1 MDTGMYHMDRRS
13 LSVSTGP
20 FGSSSAGEVLA
31 DARLLE
37 GEQRVFER
45 MAAGAELKPVLDEIA
60 RLCERHSRHH
70 TLYAVL
76 LANEAGD
83 RLDVASAPNLPPG
96 YIELASGT
104 VVGPDS
110 NPCGVAAWSKQ
121 PVMVEDFI
129 SDPRWAG
136 IRAEAR
142 ALGVRA
148 GWSLPIL
155 SQRGKLLGTFAAYS
169 LEPARPA
176 PADVALMERFAHI
189 ARIAIEKHHAERT
202 IERMTNY
209 DGLTGLPNR
218 SLLLDHLDAVLLHEG
233 KLHGAALLLFNL
245 DSMKQIN
252 DTLGYEFG
260 NRCIQA
266 VAERLGEHL
275 GATGMLARVGG
286 DEFGM
291 ALTGTDIGHG
301 LQQRVRGLLEE
312 ITQPLSIDERTVF
325 LTASLG
331 ASIGPQDGSDAD
343 TLFKHADVALHRAKQ
358 RGRNG
363 FQFFEAAM
371 NAPAARRL
379 ALLGELRHALE
390 RGEFQM
396 HYQPQVEVASG
407 EMTGAEALL
416 RWHNPEQGEVAPN
429 EFIPLLEETGLIL
442 PVGEW
447 VLGQVCR
454 DLVALQEAGIT
465 PPRLAVNLSARQ
477 FMQPDLAARIESIL
491 ARHHVSPSLIT
502 LEITET
508 LLMRDP
514 DDAERMLQ
522 RLKALRVRIAL
533 DDFGTGYSSLSYLKR
548 FPVDE
553 LKVDKSF
560 VSGVTQS
567 TADAAITDTIIRLAH
582 NLGMQ
587 VLAEGVEHE
596 AQRVFL
602 EVHGCDR
609 IQGYLSGRPMDVAA
623 FRTRLEDD
631 ATRRVRPETGT
642 HSPAVPA
649 SR

>member
-1 MDTGMYHMDRRS
+1 MDRRP
-13 LSVSTGP
+13 LSVSSGP
-20 FGSSSAGEVLA
+20 FGASSSGEVLA

-45 MAAGAELKPVLDEIA
+45 MAAGADLKPVLEEIA

-83 RLDVASAPNLPPG
+83 RLDVVAAPNLPPV
-96 YIELASGT
+96 YFTLAAGT
-104 VVGPDS
+104 PVAADS

-121 PVMVEDFI
+121 PVMVEDF
-129 SDPRWAG
+129 STDPRWADV
-136 IRAEAR
+136 RSEAE

-155 SQRGKLLGTFAAYS
+155 SQRGRLLGTFAAYS
-169 LEPARPA
+169 REPARPA
-176 PADVALMERFAHI
+176 AQDVALMQRFAHI

-218 SLLLDHLDAVLLHEG
+218 TLLLDHLDEALLREEGHAAVM
-233 KLHGAALLLFNL
+233 LLFNL

-266 VAERLGEHL
+266 VAERLDARLRVRLDGH
-275 GATGMLARVGG
+275 AFLARVGG
-286 DEFGM
+286 DEFGLVL
-291 ALTGTDIGHG
+291 AGPGFEAG
-301 LQQRVRGLLEE
+301 LPERMRALLEE
-312 ITQPLSIDERTVF
+312 ITQPLNVDERTVF

-331 ASIGPQDGSDAD
+331 VSIGPRDGDDAD
-343 TLFKHADVALHRAKQ
+343 TLFKHADVALHLAKQ

-363 FQFFEAAM
+363 FQFFDPAM
-371 NAPAARRL
+371 SAPAARRL

-390 RGEFQM
+390 RGEF
-396 HYQPQVEVASG
+396 HVYYQPQVQVASG

-416 RWHNPEQGEVAPN
+416 RWKSPEQGEVSPS

-442 PVGEW
+442 SVGEW
-447 VLGQVCR
+447 VLDQVCR
-454 DLVALQEAGIT
+454 DLNRLQDAGVK

-477 FMQPDLAARIESIL
+477 FMQPDLAARIEAVL
-491 ARHHVSPSLIT
+491 ERHHVAPDLLT

-514 DDAERMLQ
+514 ADAQLMLR
-522 RLKALRVRIAL
+522 RLKDIRVKVAL
-533 DDFGTGYSSLSYLKR
+533 DDFGTGYSSLAYLKR

-553 LKVDKSF
+553 LKIDKSF

-567 TADAAITDTIIRLAH
+567 TADAAITDTVIRLAH

-596 AQRVFL
+596 AQRAFL

-609 IQGYLSGRPMDVAA
+609 MQGYLTGRPMDVGT
-623 FRTRLEDD
+623 FRARLEED
-631 ATRRVRPETGT
+631 ARHAHPQPGS
-642 HSPAVPA
+642 HAPGAPAA
-649 SR
+649 R

>member
-1 MDTGMYHMDRRS
+1 MDRRP
-13 LSVSTGP
+13 LTVSRGP
-20 FGSSSAGEVLA
+20 FGSSSAGEVVA
-31 DARLLE
+31 DAKLLE

-45 MAAGAELKPVLDEIA
+45 MADGAELKPVLEEIA
-60 RLCERHSRHH
+60 RLCGRHSRHH

-83 RLDVASAPNLPPG
+83 RLDVAAAPGLPPEYFG
-96 YIELASGT
+96 FAAGT
-104 VVGPDS
+104 LVAADS

-121 PVMVEDFI
+121 PVMVEDFA
-129 SDPRWAG
+129 SDPRWADMRA
-136 IRAEAR
+136 RAE

-148 GWSLPIL
+148 GWSMPIL
-155 SQRGKLLGTFAAYS
+155 SQRGRLLGTFAAYS
-169 LEPARPA
+169 KEPARPA
-176 PADVALMERFAHI
+176 PQDVALMERFAHI

-218 SLLLDHLDAVLLHEG
+218 SLMLDNLDDTLLRKESDIAF
-233 KLHGAALLLFNL
+233 LLFNL

-260 NRCIQA
+260 DRCIQA
-266 VAERLGEHL
+266 MAERLGEHV
-275 GATGMLARVGG
+275 GHGMLARVGG

-291 ALTGTDIGHG
+291 VLAGADIGPG
-301 LQQRVRGLLEE
+301 MTERVRALLEG
-312 ITQPLSIDERTVF
+312 ITQPLNVDERTVF

-331 ASIGPQDGSDAD
+331 ISIGPRDGADAD

-390 RGEFQM
+390 RGEFRVY
-396 HYQPQVEVASG
+396 YQPQVEVASG

-416 RWHNPEQGEVAPN
+416 RWKNPEQGEVSPA

-442 PVGEW
+442 TVGEW
-447 VLGQVCR
+447 VLEQVCR
-454 DLVALQEAGIT
+454 DLVRLQEAGLR

-477 FMQPDLAARIESIL
+477 FMQPDLAERIEATL
-491 ARHHVSPSLIT
+491 ARHHISPDSIT

-514 DDAERMLQ
+514 ADAEHMLK
-522 RLKALRVRIAL
+522 RLKAVNVRIAL
-533 DDFGTGYSSLSYLKR
+533 DDFGTGYSSLAYLKR

-560 VSGVTQS
+560 ISGVTQS
-567 TADAAITDTIIRLAH
+567 TADAAITDTVIRLAH

-596 AQRVFL
+596 AQRSFL

-609 IQGYLSGRPMDVAA
+609 MQGYLTGRPMDMDA
-623 FRTRLEDD
+623 FRARIESG
-631 ATRRVRPETGT
+631 AAHGARPDPGS
-642 HSPAVPA
+642 HSPGAPA
-649 SR
+649 AR

>member
-1 MDTGMYHMDRRS
+1 MYSMERRFS
-13 LSVSTGP
+13 NAGP
-20 FGSSSAGEVLA
+20 FGSASGEVA
-31 DARLLE
+31 TDAALLE

-45 MAAGAELKPVLDEIA
+45 MAAGAELKPVLEEIL

-70 TLYAVL
+70 THYAVL

-83 RLDVASAPNLPPG
+83 RLDVAAAPNLPSAFYSIADATPV
-96 YIELASGT
+96 S
-104 VVGPDS
+104 PDS

-121 PVMVEDFI
+121 PVMVEDFLL
-129 SDPRWAG
+129 DARWSKL
-136 IRAEAR
+136 RHEAT
-142 ALGVRA
+142 AMGVRA

-155 SQRGKLLGTFAAYS
+155 SQRGRLLGTFAAYS
-169 LEPARPA
+169 AAPGRPA
-176 PADVALMERFAHI
+176 PRDAALMARFAHI
-189 ARIAIEKHHAERT
+189 ARIAIEKNQAERT

-218 SLLLDHLDAVLLHEG
+218 TLLLDRLDD
-233 KLHGAALLLFNL
+233 ALLRTEGEAVVLFLFNL

-260 NRCIQA
+260 NRCIQS
-266 VAERLGEHL
+266 VALRLGEHVGRNGL
-275 GATGMLARVGG
+275 LARVGG
-286 DEFGM
+286 DEFGIVLEHF
-291 ALTGTDIGHG
+291 ADERTLPVLVQT
-301 LQQRVRGLLEE
+301 LLDN
-312 ITQPLSIDERTVF
+312 ITQPISVEGRDVF
-325 LTASLG
+325 VTASLG
-331 ASIGPQDGSDAD
+331 ISVGPRDGSDAD

-363 FQFFEAAM
+363 FMFFDPGM

-390 RGEFQM
+390 RDEFQV
-396 HYQPQVEVASG
+396 HYQPQVDLASG

-416 RWHNPEQGEVAPN
+416 RWRHPEEGEISPS

-442 PVGEW
+442 TVGEW
-447 VLGQVCR
+447 VLTQVCR
-454 DLVALQEAGIT
+454 DLADMRRDGAAA
-465 PPRLAVNLSARQ
+465 PRIAVNISARQ
-477 FMQPDLAARIESIL
+477 FMQPDLAERIESIL
-491 ARHHVSPSLIT
+491 KRHGVPPELLT

-514 DDAERMLQ
+514 GDAELMLR
-522 RLKALRVRIAL
+522 RLKDVRVKIAL
-533 DDFGTGYSSLSYLKR
+533 DDFGTGYSSLAYLKR

-560 VSGVTQS
+560 VAGVTQS
-567 TADAAITDTIIRLAH
+567 PADAAITDTVIRLAH

-596 AQRVFL
+596 AQRAFL

-609 IQGYLSGRPMDVAA
+609 VQGYLTGRPMDIDA
-623 FRTRLEDD
+623 FRRRLESGPGHVKSGPLEPG
-631 ATRRVRPETGT
+631 A
-642 HSPAVPA
+642 PA